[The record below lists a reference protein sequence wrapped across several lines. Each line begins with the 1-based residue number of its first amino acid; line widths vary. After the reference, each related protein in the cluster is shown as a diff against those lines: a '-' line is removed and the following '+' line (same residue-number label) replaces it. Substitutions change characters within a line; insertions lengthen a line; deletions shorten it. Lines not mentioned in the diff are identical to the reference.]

1 MADAAAGAGPVA
13 MIDHVGR
20 SIDDALGGL
29 RAVGSAARYGDQ
41 LAAVI
46 VDAHAEGFRR
56 LIALASDSQVLAAD
70 PDLAELLWV
79 HEAAGDGAAVAN
91 LPARIDAMRASI
103 EQTGVPG
110 LLDAADRLIESTME
124 LYGWALDHS
133 IGLLH
138 DAGDAD
144 ALHAALEDPLVS
156 ALLLGHGLHP
166 APLSERIRHVLA
178 ACAETL
184 GDHAG
189 VVELLEA
196 SDGDGHVRLSI
207 SGGDEKQRWRTRL
220 TVERAIRELVADVV
234 TLDVEGAEAEPRGT
248 PGPTIIP
255 VTSIGRRRTS
265 RWLEIPG
272 AAALGDG
279 EALQVAAD
287 GVALV
292 ACRVGNDW
300 FVARDP
306 FTSNTVRLVA
316 TDPPTV
322 EAGDGTRHVFVE
334 SLATHVDG
342 GVVEVLL

>member
-1 MADAAAGAGPVA
+1 
-13 MIDHVGR
+13 
-20 SIDDALGGL
+20 
-29 RAVGSAARYGDQ
+29 
-41 LAAVI
+41 
-46 VDAHAEGFRR
+46 
-56 LIALASDSQVLAAD
+56 
-70 PDLAELLWV
+70 
-79 HEAAGDGAAVAN
+79 
-91 LPARIDAMRASI
+91 
-103 EQTGVPG
+103 
-110 LLDAADRLIESTME
+110 ME

-138 DAGDAD
+138 DAGEAD
-144 ALHAALEDPLVS
+144 ALRAALEDPLIS

-166 APLSERIRHVLA
+166 APLAERVEHVLA

-184 GDHAG
+184 GQHAG

-255 VTSIGRRRTS
+255 VTSIGRRRMS
-265 RWLEIPG
+265 RWLEVPG

-279 EALQVAAD
+279 GVLQVAAD

-292 ACRVGNDW
+292 ACRIGDDW

-306 FTSNTVRLVA
+306 FTTDSIRLVA
-316 TDPPTV
+316 THPPTV

-334 SLATHVDG
+334 SLSTHVDG
-342 GVVEVLL
+342 GVVEVLV